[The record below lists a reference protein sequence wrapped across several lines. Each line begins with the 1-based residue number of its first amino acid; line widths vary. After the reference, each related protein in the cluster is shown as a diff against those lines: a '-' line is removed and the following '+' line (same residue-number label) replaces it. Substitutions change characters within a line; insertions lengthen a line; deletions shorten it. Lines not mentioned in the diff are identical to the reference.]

1 MLKPSA
7 PAMPGMT
14 DTLDF
19 VKNLW
24 GSMQIPG
31 TGLPGMPGM
40 AGIAA
45 PPMSSEDLDK
55 RIADLRAVESW
66 LNLNLTMLRGSI
78 QALEVQRGTLM
89 TLKTMGASMAEA
101 MRQSG
106 VSAEKMAAMP
116 FASFFSA
123 QGQGGGA
130 AAKPAAGATAARPG
144 TPAPP
149 APAPAPAHAPAPA
162 APGAPTAGAVG
173 GGTAQPGAAAP
184 LPSGA
189 PDMQNNP
196 AAMAM
201 PAAVAWWNMLQD
213 QFTQAVASAMAPAAA
228 AAASSA
234 PPAQDGAGAKP
245 KTEAPKPAPK
255 AGTGAANASGGNEVG
270 SGRRV
275 GRPKADKGTP

>member
-31 TGLPGMPGM
+31 TGIPGMPGM
-40 AGIAA
+40 PGLAA
-45 PPMSSEDLDK
+45 PPMSPEDLDK
-55 RIADLRAVESW
+55 RIADLKAVESW
-66 LNLNLTMLRGSI
+66 LNLNLSMLRGSI

-106 VSAEKMAAMP
+106 VSAEKMAANP
-116 FASFFSA
+116 FAAFFGA
-123 QGQGGGA
+123 PGQGGSA
-130 AAKPAAGATAARPG
+130 AAKPAAGAMAAKPG
-144 TPAPP
+144 APAPS
-149 APAPAPAHAPAPA
+149 APAPATAPAPVTPGDT
-162 APGAPTAGAVG
+162 APGAAG

-184 LPSGA
+184 LPSGG
-189 PDMQNNP
+189 PDLQNNP

-201 PAAVAWWNMLQD
+201 PAAVAWWNMLQE

-234 PPAQDGAGAKP
+234 PPPTDGNGAAP
-245 KTEAPKPAPK
+245 KAEAPKPAPK
-255 AGTGAANASGGNEVG
+255 AGTGAANGSGGHETGN
-270 SGRRV
+270 GRRA

>member
-1 MLKPSA
+1 MLKPST

-31 TGLPGMPGM
+31 TGIPGMPGMPGM

-55 RIADLRAVESW
+55 RIADLKAVESW
-66 LNLNLTMLRGSI
+66 LNLNLTMLRGTI
-78 QALEVQRGTLM
+78 QALEVQRGTLL

-106 VSAEKMAAMP
+106 VSAEKMAANP
-116 FASFFSA
+116 FASFFGV
-123 QGQGGGA
+123 QGQGNGA
-130 AAKPAAGATAARPG
+130 AAKPAAGAPAAK
-144 TPAPP
+144 PA
-149 APAPAPAHAPAPA
+149 APAPSAPAPA
-162 APGAPTAGAVG
+162 APGAPAAAATG

-184 LPSGA
+184 LPSGT
-189 PDMQNNP
+189 PDLQANP

-201 PAAVAWWNMLQD
+201 PAAVAWWNMLQE

-228 AAASSA
+228 AAASSPA
-234 PPAQDGAGAKP
+234 PTADGNGAAP
-245 KTEAPKPAPK
+245 KAEAPKPVPK
-255 AGTGAANASGGNEVG
+255 AGTGAVNGSGGSEAGN
-270 SGRRV
+270 GRRA
-275 GRPKADKGTP
+275 GRPKVDKGTP